1 MFLGDCETHKRSPVP
16 GLGQRFSV
24 CNPLCRLW
32 DGGRCWRGRRGG
44 VTRLG
49 EEIGR
54 EVRRAGG
61 QGRVCLG
68 KTNRSPEANRR
79 HRTVGFCGGGGAE
92 GFGAQIWLGL
102 EGVWPTRERGL
113 GASEM
118 FTASFPRPTHHHPLS
133 QFKITVGLWL
143 LAAWAVVS
151 STISLMS
158 GPDPGME
165 EERSCRVDGKSE
177 R

>member
-1 MFLGDCETHKRSPVP
+1 MGRAECAWGRQTGPQKPTEDT
-16 GLGQRFSV
+16 GQLAS
-24 CNPLCRLW
+24 
-32 DGGRCWRGRRGG
+32 
-44 VTRLG
+44 
-49 EEIGR
+49 
-54 EVRRAGG
+54 AG
-61 QGRVCLG
+61 
-68 KTNRSPEANRR
+68 
-79 HRTVGFCGGGGAE
+79 GGGGAE

-102 EGVWPTRERGL
+102 EGVWLTRERGL

-118 FTASFPRPTHHHPLS
+118 FAASFPRPTHHHPLS

-158 GPDPGME
+158 SPAPGME
-165 EERSCRVDGKSE
+165 EERSCWVNGKSE

>member
-1 MFLGDCETHKRSPVP
+1 MPGEDKQVPRSQEKTQDSW
-16 GLGQRFSV
+16 L
-24 CNPLCRLW
+24 L
-32 DGGRCWRGRRGG
+32 RGRGG
-44 VTRLG
+44 
-49 EEIGR
+49 
-54 EVRRAGG
+54 A
-61 QGRVCLG
+61 
-68 KTNRSPEANRR
+68 A
-79 HRTVGFCGGGGAE
+79 AE

-102 EGVWPTRERGL
+102 EGVWLTRERGL

-158 GPDPGME
+158 DPAPGME
-165 EERSCRVDGKSE
+165 EEPSCWVDGKSE

>member
-1 MFLGDCETHKRSPVP
+1 MPGEDKQVPRS
-16 GLGQRFSV
+16 Q
-24 CNPLCRLW
+24 
-32 DGGRCWRGRRGG
+32 
-44 VTRLG
+44 
-49 EEIGR
+49 
-54 EVRRAGG
+54 
-61 QGRVCLG
+61 Q
-68 KTNRSPEANRR
+68 KTQDSWLL
-79 HRTVGFCGGGGAE
+79 GGGAAE

-102 EGVWPTRERGL
+102 EGIWLTRERGL

-158 GPDPGME
+158 DPAPGME
-165 EERSCRVDGKSE
+165 EEPSCWVDGKSE